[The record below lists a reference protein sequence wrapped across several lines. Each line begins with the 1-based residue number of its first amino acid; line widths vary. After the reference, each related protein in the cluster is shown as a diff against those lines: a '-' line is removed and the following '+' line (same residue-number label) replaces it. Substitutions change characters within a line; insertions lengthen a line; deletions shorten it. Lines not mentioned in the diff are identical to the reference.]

1 VCVPNIIV
9 IVVRLTRNQLANRP
23 KSHAA
28 NTYPIQER
36 RSQTINKIEF
46 ACRFLSQKSSTIF
59 NFEQQNRFFI
69 LSVFFK

>member
-28 NTYPIQER
+28 NTYPIQEH
-36 RSQTINKIEF
+36 RSQTKIEF
-46 ACRFLSQKSSTIF
+46 YCRFLS
-59 NFEQQNRFFI
+59 ERVALFFI
-69 LSVFFK
+69 FGQPNASWFCAFF